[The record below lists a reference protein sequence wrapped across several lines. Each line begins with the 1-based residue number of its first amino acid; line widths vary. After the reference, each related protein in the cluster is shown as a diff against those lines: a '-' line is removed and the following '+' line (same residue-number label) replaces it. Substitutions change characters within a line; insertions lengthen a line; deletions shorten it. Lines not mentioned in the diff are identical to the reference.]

1 MMDCSKILDLFK
13 SELVVVSVGSPAF
26 AKAIEDQGYKTV
38 QVDWIPPA
46 GGDRQMQDLLKIM
59 GGLS

>member
-1 MMDCSKILDLFK
+1 MMDCRKILELFN

-26 AKAIEDQGYKTV
+26 AKAIEDQGYQAI

-46 GGDRQMQDLLKIM
+46 GGDRQMQELLKIM
-59 GGLS
+59 GRLS

>member
-1 MMDCSKILDLFK
+1 MNTDKIISLFN

-26 AKAIEDQGYKTV
+26 ANAIENQGFKTV

-46 GGDRQMQDLLKIM
+46 GGDRQMQELLKIM
-59 GGLS
+59 GGLN